1 MAGGTKWSTAR
12 FWKRAL
18 IDERKAKATTKAKT
32 SHEGK
37 NKNLRT
43 AEVSLDNADT
53 VIEGGPSLTAQR
65 LLPVG
70 GAQVEPVANVMIR

>member
-1 MAGGTKWSTAR
+1 
-12 FWKRAL
+12 L
-18 IDERKAKATTKAKT
+18 VDERKANATTKAKT

-53 VIEGGPSLTAQR
+53 VIEGGPHPDLGVPYISKRCGRKAVFGKGITL
-65 LLPVG
+65 
-70 GAQVEPVANVMIR
+70 